1 MLGSLVHCRPWFPS
15 RSERAALVKNYL
27 PPWAVASGITAGWV
41 WTGMGSPEPWCVLR
55 EEKPGIS
62 PIERIHWRA
71 RIRGAHHQVTSLNEL
86 RIVTPLCTVKEILRG
101 EGQIDVCATQIM
113 VLSDIPSED
122 LAKASADRRA
132 SATERMH
139 RSRVLARLDYLRFRY
154 PDITR

>member
-1 MLGSLVHCRPWFPS
+1 
-15 RSERAALVKNYL
+15 
-27 PPWAVASGITAGWV
+27 
-41 WTGMGSPEPWCVLR
+41 
-55 EEKPGIS
+55 
-62 PIERIHWRA
+62 
-71 RIRGAHHQVTSLNEL
+71 
-86 RIVTPLCTVKEILRG
+86 VKEILRG